1 MVETVQTV
9 VVGAGIWG
17 LACGRQLLKQ
27 IPRDSLLILD
37 CQERAGGKLNTI
49 SSAGFRFET
58 AANGFLDSNPA
69 TLNLCRELGLA
80 SSLVRASG
88 TASRNRFVYL
98 RGKLHKLPSNLWGA
112 LTTSLLSWNARWR
125 IATERFRSPAIPSYD
140 ESISEFGRRRLGPE
154 LTDTLL
160 NAFVTGIWG
169 GDAEKLSLRSCFPK
183 WHEWESRYGSLTGG
197 IVARRKERI
206 TAARLRGEQPPGP
219 PQMWSLSGGLNELM
233 AAMSRECVDRLRLN
247 AAVAEI
253 RFHGHRVPKWD
264 VVLDNG
270 RIIQAENVV
279 MANPPDKQ
287 AAIVNRLDDELSA
300 EITQIPSNSISVVV
314 LGFETQRLPE
324 GLDGFGYLTPYRDG
338 RPVLGVQWCSEIFP
352 GLRAPQGKS
361 IWRALVRG
369 GGQFESGV
377 GESFLIQS
385 VMSELR
391 LVLGIKAEPVF
402 NSVIHWP
409 RAIPQYVVGHAERVR
424 RISTIT
430 ARWPGL
436 FLGGS
441 GYQGVAIND
450 CVEQAQLLA
459 QKIACSPHH

>member
-9 VVGAGIWG
+9 IVGAGIWG

-37 CQERAGGKLNTI
+37 CQGRAGGKLNTV
-49 SSAGFRFET
+49 SFAGFHFET

-69 TLNLCRELGLA
+69 TLNLCRDLGLA
-80 SSLVRASG
+80 NSLVRASG
-88 TASRNRFVYL
+88 TASRNRYVYL
-98 RGKLHKLPSNLWGA
+98 RGKFQRLPSSLWGI
-112 LTTSLLSWNARWR
+112 LTTRLLSWNARWR
-125 IATERFRSPAIPSYD
+125 IATERFRRPSIPSCD

-183 WHEWESRYGSLTGG
+183 WHEWESQYGSITGG

-206 TAARLRGEQPPGP
+206 TAARSRGEQPPGP
-219 PQMWSLSGGLNELM
+219 PQMWSLTGGLNELM
-233 AAMSRECVDRLRLN
+233 SALSRECVDRLRLN
-247 AAVAEI
+247 AGVAEI
-253 RFHGHRVPKWD
+253 RFHDHRIPKWD

-270 RIIQAENVV
+270 KIIQAKNVV
-279 MANPPDKQ
+279 LANPPDKQ
-287 AAIVNRLDDELSA
+287 AEILIRLDDELAS
-300 EITQIPSNSISVVV
+300 EINQIPSNSISVVV
-314 LGFETQRLPE
+314 LGFETQRLPQ
-324 GLDGFGYLTPYRDG
+324 GLEGFGYLTPYRDG

-352 GLRAPQGKS
+352 GLRAPPGKS

-369 GGQFESGV
+369 GSQIDSGG
-377 GESFLIQS
+377 GESSLIQS
-385 VMSELR
+385 VMRELKI
-391 LVLGIKAEPVF
+391 VLGIESEPIF
-402 NSVIHWP
+402 TSVIHWP
-409 RAIPQYVVGHAERVR
+409 RAIPQYVVGHADRIR
-424 RISTIT
+424 RISTIA

-450 CVEQAQLLA
+450 CVDQAQLLA
-459 QKIACSPHH
+459 NKIAS